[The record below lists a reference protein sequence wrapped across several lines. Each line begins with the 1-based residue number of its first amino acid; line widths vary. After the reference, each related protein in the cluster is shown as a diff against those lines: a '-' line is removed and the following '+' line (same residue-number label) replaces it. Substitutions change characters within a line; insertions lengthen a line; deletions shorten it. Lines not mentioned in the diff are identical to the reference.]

1 MREHPRIYTLI
12 TVILRGLTTR
22 GTSKKKKKNK
32 KSKKKKKEKEGR
44 RKLWTRTEKLNVGLR
59 DGERSLSYLFL
70 RGVLWIMLLY
80 RGDSPLLRLLTE

>member
-32 KSKKKKKEKEGR
+32 KSKKKKKRRRVEGNCGREPKSSTSAFETGKEACR
-44 RKLWTRTEKLNVGLR
+44 I
-59 DGERSLSYLFL
+59 YF
-70 RGVLWIMLLY
+70 
-80 RGDSPLLRLLTE
+80 